1 MSFIELKNIKKH
13 YGSGDGTI
21 EALRGI
27 DLSIS
32 EGDSV
37 AIMGPSGCGKS
48 TLLNI
53 LGFLDQ
59 VSDGDYVFEN
69 ENTSLFDEVK
79 TANIRNKKIGFV
91 VQDFALIP
99 RLNVLNNIMLP
110 LEYTKQSRQEKLEKV
125 DHLLKTLGI
134 YEKKYTYPNTLS
146 GGQKQRVAIAR
157 ALVNDANILLCDEPT
172 GALDSKTTEEIMR
185 LFMHLNIEN
194 NKTLIIVTHDPVVAN
209 YCNRIVNIFD
219 GTITLE
225 Q

>member
-27 DLSIS
+27 NLSIS

-59 VSDGDYVFEN
+59 VSEGDYVFEN
-69 ENTSLFDEVK
+69 VNTSLFDEEK
-79 TANIRNKKIGFV
+79 TAYIRNKKIGFV

-110 LEYTKQSRQEKLEKV
+110 LEYTKQSRQEKLAKV
-125 DHLLKTLGI
+125 DHLLNTLGI

-185 LFMHLNIEN
+185 LFMRLNIEN
-194 NKTLIIVTHDPVVAN
+194 SKTLIIVTHDPVVAN

-219 GTITLE
+219 GTVTLK